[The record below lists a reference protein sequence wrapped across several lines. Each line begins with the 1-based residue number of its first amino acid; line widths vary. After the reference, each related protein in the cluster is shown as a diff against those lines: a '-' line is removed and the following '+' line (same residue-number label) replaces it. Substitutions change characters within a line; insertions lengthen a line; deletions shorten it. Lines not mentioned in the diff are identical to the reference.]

1 MPEPRI
7 EKTAT
12 REVNAAQAK
21 VDSQID
27 AILSARNS
35 DPFAVLGPQPV
46 ATPTG
51 PRWVIRFFDPHAYS
65 ASISGPGIPGNLEA
79 QKRRSE
85 GLFEV
90 TLPETYKDKP
100 DPSKYKIRYQDPSG
114 DTYERYDT
122 YAFPYLLSDFDLYLM
137 GEGRHYDAY
146 EKLGAH
152 ITTVAGVKGVNFAVW
167 APNARRVSIVGD
179 FNHWDGRVHP
189 MRARGSSGI
198 WEFFIPELDEGAIYK
213 YEIIGPRGDMLPLKA
228 DPYGFRAELR
238 PQHRLHRVRV
248 STHTPGTTPT
258 GSRSAKPRQWLDAP
272 ISIYEVHLGSWR
284 RNPEEGNRWLTYR
297 ELADQLVADY
307 LKDTRLHPRRAA
319 ADHGAPLRR
328 VLGLSDDRLFRAR
341 PAASARPTTSCIS
354 STTCTSAA
362 SASSSTGCRRISR
375 ATRIGLGHFDGTHL
389 YEHADPR
396 LGEHPDWGTLIFNYG
411 RNEVGNFLIAQRAV
425 LARAIPHRRPARGR
439 RRLDA
444 LPRLLAQGG
453 RVDAQRL
460 RRQRE
465 PRGHRFLK
473 RLNEVAYERYPGIL
487 TIAEESTSWPASPA
501 PPTSA
506 ASASA

>member
-1 MPEPRI
+1 MPEPRT
-7 EKTAT
+7 EKAAT

-46 ATPTG
+46 ATPAG

-65 ASISGPGIPGNLEA
+65 ATISGPGIPDNLEA

-100 DPSKYKIRYQDPSG
+100 DPAKYKIRYKTYSG

-152 ITTVAGVKGVNFAVW
+152 ITTIAGVKGVNFAVW
-167 APNARRVSIVGD
+167 APSARRVSMVGD

-198 WEFFIPELDEGAIYK
+198 WELFIPELDEGAIYK

-238 PQHRLHRVRV
+238 PNTGSIVARLD
-248 STHTPGTTPT
+248 THKWADADWMTKRRTTPWLE
-258 GSRSAKPRQWLDAP
+258 KPV
-272 ISIYEVHLGSWR
+272 SIYEVHLGGWR
-284 RNPEEGNRWLTYR
+284 RNPEEGNRWLSYK
-297 ELADQLVADY
+297 E
-307 LKDTRLHPRRAA
+307 
-319 ADHGAPLRR
+319 
-328 VLGLSDDRLFRAR
+328 
-341 PAASARPTTSCIS
+341 
-354 STTCTSAA
+354 
-362 SASSSTGCRRISR
+362 
-375 ATRIGLGHFDGTHL
+375 
-389 YEHADPR
+389 
-396 LGEHPDWGTLIFNYG
+396 
-411 RNEVGNFLIAQRAV
+411 
-425 LARAIPHRRPARGR
+425 
-439 RRLDA
+439 
-444 LPRLLAQGG
+444 
-453 RVDAQRL
+453 
-460 RRQRE
+460 
-465 PRGHRFLK
+465 
-473 RLNEVAYERYPGIL
+473 
-487 TIAEESTSWPASPA
+487 
-501 PPTSA
+501 
-506 ASASA
+506 